1 MGYREWMGVS
11 DEVVQ
16 WSTPLEGDR
25 QSPEFFKA
33 FGSISITND
42 ILDRLF
48 HRASVLNI
56 RKGISYRL
64 HGPDAPKL
72 EAIEKS

>member
-1 MGYREWMGVS
+1 MNRIDSFRNEELIFRAFLSIEEWGQV
-11 DEVVQ
+11 
-16 WSTPLEGDR
+16 
-25 QSPEFFKA
+25 

-42 ILDRLF
+42 IVDRLF

-64 HGPDAPKL
+64 HGPDSLTPRL
-72 EAIEKS
+72 CQY

>member
-1 MGYREWMGVS
+1 MLYKTTNTYRPMRVESLWQTKNQ
-11 DEVVQ
+11 VQ
-16 WSTPLEGDR
+16 
-25 QSPEFFKA
+25 A

-42 ILDRLF
+42 IVDRLF

-64 HGPDAPKL
+64 HGPDSPKM
-72 EAIEKS
+72 EAIEKN